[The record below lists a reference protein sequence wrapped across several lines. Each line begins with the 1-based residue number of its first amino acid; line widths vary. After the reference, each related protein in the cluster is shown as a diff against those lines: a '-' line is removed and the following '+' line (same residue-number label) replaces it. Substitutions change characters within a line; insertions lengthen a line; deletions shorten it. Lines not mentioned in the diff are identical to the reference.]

1 MPVYDI
7 FRKYRF
13 TAANPTQAFKKL
25 FDAVEA
31 KKEEDF
37 HISNSVREADEQPS
51 NNKPAGWTDS
61 AKKQLFGK

>member
-13 TAANPTQAFKKL
+13 EASNPTQALKKL

-31 KKEEDF
+31 KKEED
-37 HISNSVREADEQPS
+37 HHVSDSVREADES
-51 NNKPAGWTDS
+51 ASSTKPVAWRDS
-61 AKKQLFGK
+61 VKKQLLGK